1 MEKGLMEKGLVA
13 ESSTEIAAPR
23 SKVWKAL
30 TDPASIKKYMF
41 GADVESDWREGSP
54 ITWKGE
60 WQGKKY
66 EDKGVILQMKPE
78 RTLSYS
84 HFSPLSGK
92 PDRPENYHT
101 VTIDLSGQ
109 GARTGV
115 MLTQDNNATE
125 EMRDQSAKNWSMML
139 SSLKKLLES

>member
-1 MEKGLMEKGLVA
+1 
-13 ESSTEIAAPR
+13 
-23 SKVWKAL
+23 
-30 TDPASIKKYMF
+30 MF

-66 EDKGVILQMKPE
+66 EDKGVIQQMKPE

-84 HFSPLSGK
+84 HFSPLAGK

-109 GARTGV
+109 GDRTKV
-115 MLTQDNNATE
+115 TLTQDNNATE
-125 EMRDQSAKNWSMML
+125 EARDQSEKNWTMML
-139 SSLKKLLES
+139 SRSRSCSKS